1 MSFLYNVAK
10 QAFLGGTPSL
20 DLLNGRIGV
29 GLLRN
34 TYSGT
39 NAETSLATHA
49 TLGAIGTTNIVATAW
64 LNAATNATASIS
76 SGSTFS
82 IANGILDGPDVIV
95 QSVAGDT
102 SVTINAVLLFE
113 HTAQGVTALNTSATG
128 ALPIA
133 YINQVSSGLNIVG
146 PSGANVTVVWDNG
159 DNKIFAL

>member
-1 MSFLYNVAK
+1 MSLIYNTAK
-10 QAFLGGTPSL
+10 QALLGADL
-20 DLLNGRIGV
+20 DLLGGKIGV
-29 GLLRN
+29 ALMRS
-34 TYSGT
+34 TYQGT

-76 SGSTFS
+76 SGTTIS
-82 IANGILDGPDVIV
+82 ITNGIFDGPDVIV

-102 SVTINAVLLFE
+102 NVTINAVVLFE
-113 HTAQGVTALNTSATG
+113 HTAQGVTAINTSATG

-146 PSGANVTVVWDNG
+146 PGGANVTIVWDDG
-159 DNKIFAL
+159 ANKIFAL